1 MGCCNRKFQLRIYIY
16 IYRYIYIV
24 KLVTFPCGIE
34 FCVLMVTQNVIIFI
48 IADIHKQERTAGE
61 FLNTH

>member
-1 MGCCNRKFQLRIYIY
+1 MCVCV
-16 IYRYIYIV
+16 V

-34 FCVLMVTQNVIIFI
+34 FCVLIITQNVIIFI
-48 IADIHKQERTAGE
+48 VADIHKQEPTAGE